1 MRPPSIHQALN
12 HYRENPK
19 CEHIGKTSNRI
30 HTYIRTY
37 VHTYIHTYL
46 RTYMHACIHYI
57 TLRYVTLHY
66 ITLHFTLHFTLHSIT
81 LHYVTLIHIYIS
93 TTLYVY
99 IYILNIYIIYVILK
113 KKTCF
118 RTWAQP
124 ALNIGP
130 DCFHTSKHCA
140 LCLPQFNIALP
151 GCSRRISAQS
161 SHTVRQ
167 KSLFGRRPAVRRKP
181 LNLSSAV
188 AVAFVV
194 V

>member
-1 MRPPSIHQALN
+1 
-12 HYRENPK
+12 
-19 CEHIGKTSNRI
+19 
-30 HTYIRTY
+30 
-37 VHTYIHTYL
+37 
-46 RTYMHACIHYI
+46 MHAY
-57 TLRYVTLHY
+57 Y
-66 ITLHFTLHFTLHSIT
+66 ITLHFTLHITLHFTLHYIT
-81 LHYVTLIHIYIS
+81 LRYINTYIYIYILIHIYIYIYIYINNS
-93 TTLYVY
+93 ICIY
-99 IYILNIYIIYVILK
+99 IYILYIYYIYIYIYTIYIYICDLE

-161 SHTVRQ
+161 SHTIRQ

>member
-1 MRPPSIHQALN
+1 
-12 HYRENPK
+12 
-19 CEHIGKTSNRI
+19 
-30 HTYIRTY
+30 
-37 VHTYIHTYL
+37 
-46 RTYMHACIHYI
+46 MHAYITLHYILHYTLHYTLHYI
-57 TLRYVTLHY
+57 TLRYINTY
-66 ITLHFTLHFTLHSIT
+66 
-81 LHYVTLIHIYIS
+81 IYIS

-99 IYILNIYIIYVILK
+99 IYIYYIYTIYILYIYVIFE

-161 SHTVRQ
+161 SHTIRQ

-194 V
+194 M